1 MAATQNGTGSLTLG
15 DPQTLA
21 ATYITIPTNA
31 IVESVTENPAGDAQR
46 EDIKDSDGAFHTSIW
61 YEKRQDTATIVVV
74 GVDYTQLPGTVDAL
88 VPDYEIM
95 SVEKDYSRG
104 PIRSTITVKKI
115 VLA

>member
-21 ATYITIPTNA
+21 ATYITIPSGA

-46 EDIKDSDGAFHTSIW
+46 EDQKDSDGAFHTSVW
-61 YEKRQDTATIVVV
+61 YEKRQDGATVVIV
-74 GVDYTQLPGTVDAL
+74 GADYTQLPGTVDAL
-88 VPDYEIM
+88 IPAYEIM
-95 SVEKDYSRG
+95 SVTKEYSKG
-104 PIRSTITVKKI
+104 PIRATIVVKKI